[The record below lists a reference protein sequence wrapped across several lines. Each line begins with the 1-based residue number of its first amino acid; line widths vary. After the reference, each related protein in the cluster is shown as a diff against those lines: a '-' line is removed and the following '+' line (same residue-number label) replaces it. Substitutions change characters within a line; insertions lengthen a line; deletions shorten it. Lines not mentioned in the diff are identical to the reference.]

1 MTVHGQAVAV
11 AVAVAT
17 CPFGHP
23 TAREM
28 LWPVGQAMH
37 PPQSWPAAIGSRS
50 VKRHCSRSGCS
61 EDAAV
66 TLTFQYSLA
75 QVWLDE
81 LAKERD
87 PHAYDLCPRHAG
99 RLSAPQGWQVRD
111 RRQVERTVL
120 IAV

>member
-1 MTVHGQAVAV
+1 M
-11 AVAVAT
+11 
-17 CPFGHP
+17 
-23 TAREM
+23 
-28 LWPVGQAMH
+28 
-37 PPQSWPAAIGSRS
+37 
-50 VKRHCSRSGCS
+50 
-61 EDAAV
+61 

-75 QVWLDE
+75 QVWLDG

-111 RRQVERTVL
+111 RRQVERPIL